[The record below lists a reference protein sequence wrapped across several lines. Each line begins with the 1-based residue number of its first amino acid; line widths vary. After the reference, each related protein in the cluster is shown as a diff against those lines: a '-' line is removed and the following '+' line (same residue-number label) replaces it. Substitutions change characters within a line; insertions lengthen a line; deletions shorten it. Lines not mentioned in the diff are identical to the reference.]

1 MATSGLSRAVEILR
15 EHAAFL
21 RAKGIAHASIVG
33 SVARRSDDDSS
44 DLDVLIE
51 TAEDHRL
58 TVFDLVEIGERLS
71 SSYGR
76 HVDLIPA
83 GALRARHAELREE
96 AVRAF

>member
-1 MATSGLSRAVEILR
+1 MQAFCVRKASRTLRSSGLSR
-15 EHAAFL
+15 
-21 RAKGIAHASIVG
+21 VG
-33 SVARRSDDDSS
+33 LTTIPATST
-44 DLDVLIE
+44 LLIE

-83 GALRARHAELREE
+83 GALRARHADLREE